1 MLKRWQSLLLVLI
14 ILSGAAV
21 GGATLALAQ
30 SFIEFPTPTANSN
43 PPGITTGPDGALW
56 FTEYNNIGRITTAGV
71 ITEFPL
77 SPPDGPLG
85 ITTGPDGAL
94 WFSDQTGSIGRITTA
109 GVITEFPLPPNP
121 PTYLNKGP
129 RGITT
134 GPDGAVWF
142 TECTPTHIG
151 FCVNSNIGRI
161 TTAGVITE
169 FPIGNVSSGI
179 TTGPDGALWFTEQGS
194 PSKIGRI
201 TTAGVITEFPLP
213 SILTSDNP
221 WGITTGPDGA
231 LWFTD
236 SYGNY
241 IGRITTAGVIT
252 AYPLPTGGSY
262 PFGITAAPDGALWF
276 TEQGCCMGMNP
287 SKIGRITTAGVIT
300 EFPVAAANNN
310 GNTGPTGITAGPDG
324 ALWFTETG
332 EGYTTTPSRIG
343 RFSLPTLQATP
354 PTGPAP
360 LAVTF
365 TTQVQSPDISGGYK
379 VDFGD
384 GITSP
389 MGIGPSGI
397 ACTVNPPC
405 YTGIGTTSHTY
416 VSNGTYTATLLN
428 SASISVATVQIV
440 ISVATAPIV
449 VSGAVV
455 SLPIMSPRAAAPP
468 SITPRIVVG
477 GTYASLPTISS
488 FAATPASIPQGS
500 GATLSWSV
508 SGATSLSVSGIG
520 EVNGTSIEVSPTQT
534 TNYTLTASN
543 GQRSAT
549 AQATVTVSWYR
560 WRRIDPPSP

>member
-1 MLKRWQSLLLVLI
+1 MLKRWQRSLLVLI
-14 ILSGAAV
+14 VLFGAAV
-21 GGATLALAQ
+21 GGATLAPAQ

-43 PPGITTGPDGALW
+43 PQGITTGPDGALW
-56 FTEYNNIGRITTAGV
+56 FTELNDNIGRITTAGV
-71 ITEFPL
+71 ITEFPP
-77 SPPDGPLG
+77 SPPAFPLG

-94 WFSDQTGSIGRITTA
+94 WFTDQAGSIGRITTA

-121 PTYLNKGP
+121 PLYMNKGP
-129 RGITT
+129 IGITT
-134 GPDGAVWF
+134 GPDGALWF
-142 TECTPTHIG
+142 TECTATHIG
-151 FCVNSNIGRI
+151 SCLNSNIGRI

-179 TTGPDGALWFTEQGS
+179 TTGPDGALWFTEHGS
-194 PSKIGRI
+194 PSNIGRI

-231 LWFTD
+231 VWFTD

-252 AYPLPTGGSY
+252 EYPLPTGSSY
-262 PFGITAAPDGALWF
+262 PYAITTAPDGALWF

-300 EFPVAAANNN
+300 EFPIAAANNN
-310 GNTGPTGITAGPDG
+310 GNTGPTGITTRPDG
-324 ALWFTETG
+324 ALWLTETG

-343 RFSLPTLQATP
+343 RFSLPTLQASP
-354 PTGPAP
+354 ATGLAP

-365 TTQVQSPDISGGYK
+365 VTQVQSPDISGGYK

-389 MGIGPSGI
+389 MGISPSGI
-397 ACTVNPPC
+397 ACTVNLPC

-416 VSNGTYTATLLN
+416 VSDGTYTATLLN
-428 SASISVATVQIV
+428 AASIGVATV
-440 ISVATAPIV
+440 PIV
-449 VSGAVV
+449 VSGNVF
-455 SLPIMSPRAAAPP
+455 SLPIMSPHAAAPP
-468 SITPRIVVG
+468 SITQRIVVG
-477 GTYASLPTISS
+477 GTNDSPPAIAS
-488 FAATPASIPQGS
+488 FAATPASIAQGS
-500 GATLSWSV
+500 GATLAWSV
-508 SGATSLSVSGIG
+508 SGATSLSISGIG
-520 EVNGTSIEVSPTQT
+520 EVNGTSIQVSPTQT
-534 TNYTLTASN
+534 TNYTLTANN

-549 AQATVTVSWYR
+549 AQTTVTVSWYR